1 MAERTEGSTEINA
14 TPEQVMDV
22 LKDFEAYPDW
32 AGIRSVEV
40 KEKDSNGV
48 AKEVY
53 MEVSQ
58 MGMEA
63 KYTLS
68 YTYAATNGGMSWT
81 TTEASGALKD
91 LQGEYVLEAA
101 DGSTKVTYRMGIEPA
116 IKVPGFIKRQI
127 EKQVVNT
134 ALGGLKKRVESR

>member
-1 MAERTEGSTEINA
+1 MAERTEGSTEIEA
-14 TPEQVMDV
+14 SPEEVMEV

-32 AGIRSVEV
+32 AGIKKVEV
-40 KEKDSNGV
+40 KEQGTDGPK
-48 AKEVY
+48 AVY

-68 YTYAATNGGMSWT
+68 YTYAANNGGMSWT
-81 TTEASGALKD
+81 TAEASGALKD
-91 LQGEYVLEAA
+91 LQGEYKLEPSGDA
-101 DGSTKVTYRMGIEPA
+101 TKVTYEMAIEPA
-116 IKVPGFIKRQI
+116 VKIPGFIKRQI